1 MKKIFSGLLALL
13 MLFPLF
19 MNGQT
24 KDGTIT
30 DDIIKEARKQF
41 ANEPKAS
48 ALMNAISNNKI
59 KDLVF
64 NRSLAGK
71 VDHYFSYRVKSKG
84 ITNQKSS
91 GRCWLFSGLNVFRPT
106 AIAKLGISEFEFSQ
120 NYNFFWDQFEKS
132 NLFLEGIIAT
142 SNKPL
147 DDRTVEWLLKNPI
160 GDGGQWTTFADVVTK
175 YGLVPASVMP
185 ETKHAENTGELTS
198 LLSSALRTDA
208 MALRAKVKLNQ
219 AIPLADL
226 RAEKGKMLSDIY
238 RILSYCLGE
247 PPTTFNW
254 RYKDSSDKIVDA
266 GTFTPKSFYEKMVGI
281 NLKDYVMFMNDPS
294 RDYYKLYEVQYDRN
308 MSDGNNWH
316 YINLPANDLK
326 ELAKKSI
333 MDNEALYFSCDVG
346 KQLNS
351 VTGILN
357 VGQYQPDQLFSIKLN
372 MDKKQRIQTN
382 ESSSSHGMALIGVDT
397 DKDGKPV
404 NWLLENSWGAE
415 SGHNGYL
422 TMTDKWFEEYMFRLV
437 VNKKYIPAEV
447 LKILDKEAIL
457 LPPWDPMFSPEQ

>member
-1 MKKIFSGLLALL
+1 MKKIISGFLALL
-13 MLFPLF
+13 MLFPF
-19 MNGQT
+19 FVNGQT
-24 KDGTIT
+24 KDGSVN
-30 DDIIKEARKQF
+30 DDILKKVRTQF
-41 ANEPKAS
+41 SNEPNAS
-48 ALMNAISNNKI
+48 ALTNAISNNKI
-59 KDLVF
+59 KDLVL

-91 GRCWLFSGLNVFRPT
+91 GRCWLFSGLNVFRPA
-106 AIAKLGISEFEFSQ
+106 AIAKLGINEFEFSQ

-132 NLFLEGIIAT
+132 NLFLENIIAT

-160 GDGGQWTTFADVVTK
+160 GDGGQWTTFADIVTK
-175 YGLVPASVMP
+175 YGLVPSSVMP
-185 ETKHAENTGELTS
+185 ETKHSESTGELTS
-198 LLSSALRTDA
+198 LLTSTLRTYG
-208 MALRAKVKLNQ
+208 MALRAKVKSNQ
-219 AIPLADL
+219 PVPIADL
-226 RAEKGKMLSDIY
+226 RAEKVKMLSDIY

-247 PPTTFNW
+247 PPTTFTW
-254 RYKDSSDKIVDA
+254 RYKNSADKIVDA
-266 GTFTPKSFYEKMVGI
+266 ETFTPQSFYQKIIGV

-294 RDYYKLYEVQYDRN
+294 RDYYNLYEIQYDRN
-308 MSDGNNWH
+308 MTNGNNWH
-316 YINLPANDLK
+316 YINLPATDLK

-333 MDNEALYFSCDVG
+333 INNEALYFSCDVG
-346 KQLNS
+346 KQLNATAG
-351 VTGILN
+351 VLN
-357 VGQYQPDQLFSIKLN
+357 VGQYQTDQLFSIKLN

-397 DKDGKPV
+397 DKDGKPI

-422 TMTDKWFEEYMFRLV
+422 TMTDQWFDEYMFRLV
-437 VNKKYIPAEV
+437 VNKKYIPAEI
-447 LKILDKEAIL
+447 LKILDKKAIL